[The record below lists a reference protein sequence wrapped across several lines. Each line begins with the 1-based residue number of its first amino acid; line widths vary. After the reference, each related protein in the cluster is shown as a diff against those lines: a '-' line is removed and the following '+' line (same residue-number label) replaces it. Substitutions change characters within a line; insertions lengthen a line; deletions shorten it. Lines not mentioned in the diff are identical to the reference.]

1 MFDLRP
7 QAEWE
12 SGPKME
18 APRAKPT
25 QALTYFEGEN
35 KLKGTGRSPI
45 AHVLLVVKNVT
56 VVMLRTFMS

>member
-1 MFDLRP
+1 
-7 QAEWE
+7 
-12 SGPKME
+12 ME

-56 VVMLRTFMS
+56 VVMLHTFMS